1 MVEENPQQ
9 QTVELMKGLEML
21 ELQGMDSGLLFLV
34 LGLVSFE
41 LEEVLNINALN
52 VKGEECSEDKGEND
66 GTIDE
71 CAYSF
76 QVKKV
81 WMDSNGS
88 GVESYG
94 GLL

>member
-41 LEEVLNINALN
+41 LEKILNINAPQ
-52 VKGEECSEDKGEND
+52 VKGRRM
-66 GTIDE
+66 
-71 CAYSF
+71 
-76 QVKKV
+76 Q
-81 WMDSNGS
+81 
-88 GVESYG
+88 
-94 GLL
+94 